1 MKQFNEKV
9 VEHME
14 KLELYVPVVAK
25 VHGGTHPEFHEVKRV
40 FDEMN
45 KKLKAAG
52 TDKAELTEEFA
63 ELRTITSNYAVPED
77 TCESYEAVYKML
89 EEWDQAYKG

>member
-25 VHGGTHPEFHEVKRV
+25 VHGGTHPEFHEVRRV

-45 KKLKAAG
+45 QKIKAAG
-52 TDKAELTEEFA
+52 TDKIELTEEFE
-63 ELRTITSNYAVPED
+63 ELRTITSNYTVPED

>member
-25 VHGGTHPEFHEVKRV
+25 VHGGTHPEFHEVRRV

-52 TDKAELTEEFA
+52 TDKAELAEEFA
-63 ELRTITSNYAVPED
+63 ELRTITNNYAVPED